1 MLELKDFMPVGVLTR
16 THGIGGE
23 IILWSQALET
33 EAIHEMEWVFVEID
47 GLPVPFFVFHIR
59 DFQEDKMILQ
69 FETVTTEAQARELK
83 GCKLFVPARKRAGKR
98 PRDTSFA
105 PLKGYKVWDEK
116 QGELGIADELMEI
129 AGNPLL
135 KIISGNKELLIPAHP
150 DIILEINDAKKLI
163 RIHAPEGLTD
173 L

>member
-1 MLELKDFMPVGVLTR
+1 
-16 THGIGGE
+16 
-23 IILWSQALET
+23 
-33 EAIHEMEWVFVEID
+33 
-47 GLPVPFFVFHIR
+47 
-59 DFQEDKMILQ
+59 
-69 FETVTTEAQARELK
+69 
-83 GCKLFVPARKRAGKR
+83 
-98 PRDTSFA
+98 
-105 PLKGYKVWDEK
+105 VWDEK